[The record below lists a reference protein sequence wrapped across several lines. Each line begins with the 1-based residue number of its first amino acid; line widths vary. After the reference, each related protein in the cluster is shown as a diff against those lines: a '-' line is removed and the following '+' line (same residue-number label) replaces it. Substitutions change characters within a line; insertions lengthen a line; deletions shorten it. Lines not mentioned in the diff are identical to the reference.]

1 MVAQAFTGRSMEFDT
16 DVPMEFFSVDR
27 APIDV
32 AVKNVLA

>member
-1 MVAQAFTGRSMEFDT
+1 MVARTVTGSTTEFDT
-16 DVPMEFFSVDR
+16 DVRLDLFSVDR